1 MEEKDKNQEFLGLNI
16 NNEFLQLYKET
27 IAQST
32 DAPEIFTLFSGISLL
47 SAVLSKFYFFYP
59 LRTHLNL
66 YILLLAP
73 STFYRKTVCLDI
85 ANDYLREVNEDLCLP
100 ESFTPEALF
109 SILQEQSRGIIFWRE
124 LNQVKEFLM
133 GKEYSKG
140 IAELLTDIY
149 DFKKKWK
156 RRIKSER
163 ELIVLENPILSVFA
177 AGVTDWFTNKLKE
190 IDFQGGLWTRFL
202 FIPAPE
208 EERTYHWPNKLT
220 LNSDILE
227 RLRKLDS
234 LEAKVIDFSKVK
246 PEIIEWGKKHIEQA
260 QKLDSELFR
269 ATFLRLEGTLLKLAA
284 LLQVSQNYS
293 AVVES
298 DSLREA
304 IKIIEYMKRKLMVFF
319 KEEIYF
325 EEGDKRRMKV
335 LKYIKKKNVVPYRN
349 LLQNVRG
356 VNAYQLKAILSE
368 LKAEG
373 QIEQRGSLIKF
384 DE

>member
-1 MEEKDKNQEFLGLNI
+1 M
-16 NNEFLQLYKET
+16 
-27 IAQST
+27 
-32 DAPEIFTLFSGISLL
+32 
-47 SAVLSKFYFFYP
+47 
-59 LRTHLNL
+59 HLNL

-73 STFYRKTVCLDI
+73 STFYRKTICLDI

-109 SILQEQSRGIIFWRE
+109 SILKEQPRGIIFWRE
-124 LNQVKEFLM
+124 FNQVKEFLM

-140 IAELLTDIY
+140 IPELLTDIY

-163 ELIVLENPILSVFA
+163 ELIVLENPILSVLA

-220 LNSDILE
+220 LNSEILE
-227 RLRKLDS
+227 RLKKLDS

-246 PEIIEWGKKHIEQA
+246 PMIIEWGIKHMEQA

-284 LLQVSQNYS
+284 LLQLSQNCS
-293 AVVES
+293 TTVES

-304 IKIIEYMKRKLMVFF
+304 VKIIEHLKRKLTVFF

-335 LKYIKKKNVVPYRN
+335 LKYIKKKKVVPYRN
-349 LLQNVRG
+349 LLQDVRG
-356 VNAYQLKAILSE
+356 VNAYQLKAILTQLE
-368 LKAEG
+368 AEG
-373 QIEQRGSLIKF
+373 RIEQNGRLIRYLEQKENVRHF
-384 DE
+384 